1 MSTQAVITDSPAL
14 AQFQSRAL
22 VIGLGGL
29 VLSAIGAFMN
39 VDQFIR
45 SWLIGFYFCL
55 GLTLGSLALLML
67 QHLSG
72 GQWGMVSRRIF
83 EAASRNLPIVALFF
97 LPILLRLPVLFEW
110 ARPEAVD
117 NVIIHAKAGYLN
129 TGFFIVRAV
138 IYFAFWMLL
147 MVLLNR
153 WSAEQDRGQ
162 GTTPADSV
170 RFRTVSAPGMLFLV
184 LTVTFASVDWIMSLD
199 AEWFSTIFGLLT
211 IAGWGLTAFA
221 FAIIVLAMLQ
231 RSGAAV
237 DVLKPR
243 HFHDLGKLLLAFTML
258 WAYLSFSQFLIIWS
272 GNLPEEIPWYVKRTT
287 GSWGYVAIALVVG
300 HFFLPFAAAPVAG
313 PQEAAGHA
321 RARRGFHH
329 RHAPRRSDLAR
340 RAGVPARHG
349 IPDSL
354 ARHHRARRPD
364 RHLDVHVR
372 AQSAQPGA
380 ACRSTTRTSRR
391 RSRMKPTSHHAPE
404 EMHNDDTAH
413 EHSDINIGALAWSMV
428 VMFGAVIVTAG
439 LMYAALQLP
448 RSATRRARDPKL
460 SPLAMPATVDAEVD
474 DVVAVFRQR
483 AGAEADDRRAR
494 VPERSPDASCR
505 TSCTAAGWI
514 DEKAGVDADSDRSA
528 QRRSCSRTAC
538 RFVRIR

>member
-14 AQFQSRAL
+14 AKFQSRAL
-22 VIGLGGL
+22 AIGLGGL
-29 VLSAIGAFMN
+29 VLSALGAFLD

-83 EAASRNLPIVALFF
+83 EAASRNLPVVALLF

-129 TGFFIVRAV
+129 TGFFVVRAV

-211 IAGWGLTAFA
+211 IAGWGLNAFA

-237 DVLKPR
+237 DILKPR

-300 HFFLPFAAAPVAG
+300 HFFLPFLLLLSQDLKKRPAM
-313 PQEAAGHA
+313 
-321 RARRGFHH
+321 
-329 RHAPRRSDLAR
+329 LAR
-340 RAGVPARHG
+340 VAAFIIVMRLVDLIWLVEPQFRPGTAFPIHWLDITVPVGLTGIWMFMFARN
-349 IPDSL
+349 L
-354 ARHHRARRPD
+354 
-364 RHLDVHVR
+364 
-372 AQSAQPGA
+372 
-380 ACRSTTRTSRR
+380 
-391 RSRMKPTSHHAPE
+391 RSRALMPV
-404 EMHNDDTAH
+404 NDPYFKEAFAH
-413 EHSDINIGALAWSMV
+413 EAH
-428 VMFGAVIVTAG
+428 
-439 LMYAALQLP
+439 
-448 RSATRRARDPKL
+448 
-460 SPLAMPATVDAEVD
+460 
-474 DVVAVFRQR
+474 
-483 AGAEADDRRAR
+483 
-494 VPERSPDASCR
+494 
-505 TSCTAAGWI
+505 
-514 DEKAGVDADSDRSA
+514 
-528 QRRSCSRTAC
+528 
-538 RFVRIR
+538 